1 MREILLDFVTAIALL
16 CGLVL
21 AVDTA
26 PRIVASVRRRRAN
39 RGGAFGVVVDRA
51 GRVLGTYLDPF
62 GHPWRTPRA
71 HGAESPWVA
80 APAYGDPHPMAWEGF
95 GASEE
100 EALRA
105 ANRLRRRQLQLF
117 AWLEDDGQEDD
128 PLTLREPYLPP
139 S

>member
-1 MREILLDFVTAIALL
+1 
-16 CGLVL
+16 
-21 AVDTA
+21 
-26 PRIVASVRRRRAN
+26 
-39 RGGAFGVVVDRA
+39 
-51 GRVLGTYLDPF
+51 
-62 GHPWRTPRA
+62 
-71 HGAESPWVA
+71 
-80 APAYGDPHPMAWEGF
+80 MAWEGF

-128 PLTLREPYLPP
+128 SITLREPHLPP